1 MVATTPAIVSTVLT
15 CVRVVLDTGVAV
27 SLIHV
32 VSGVVFVVLLLAV
45 FTVIEVTASLLF
57 VSGGTGFTSILSI
70 QSCDVNEL
78 IVRHSPI
85 CLIRVDSVVSGG

>member
-15 CVRVVLDTGVAV
+15 CVRVVLDTGVAI
-27 SLIHV
+27 SLVHV
-32 VSGVVFVVLLLAV
+32 VSGVVLVELLLTV

-57 VSGGTGFTSILSI
+57 VSSDTGCTSIFSI
-70 QSCDVNEL
+70 HSFDVKEV

-85 CLIRVDSVVSGG
+85 CLIRVHSVVSGG